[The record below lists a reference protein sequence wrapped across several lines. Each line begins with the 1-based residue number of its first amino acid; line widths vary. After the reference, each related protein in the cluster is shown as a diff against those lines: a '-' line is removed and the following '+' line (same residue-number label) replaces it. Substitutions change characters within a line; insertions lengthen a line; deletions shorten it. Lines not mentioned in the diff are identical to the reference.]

1 MSATA
6 QRPWPDFV
14 RVFAVAGGAA
24 LIAGAVATIAVD
36 PYWVFRH
43 SPLWVAWTGGVNR
56 LLDVDM
62 RRAKPLQLFTRPA
75 ETVLV
80 GSSTVYRGINPADL
94 GGSGGYNFGVSSLMA
109 DELPAVAALLAARRV
124 GRIAIGLDYFMFT
137 SFPGPPR
144 LEQGLEARA
153 ARLEA
158 WAKAALSL
166 RALAGII
173 PPVLAS
179 AYEPGAWRFDGHKA
193 TPDYAAAVTERIARE
208 QMFGTMRYRPQTLA
222 YLEAALKRLGG
233 ADVRLYLSPM
243 SRPQRALAS
252 AAGRDREIT
261 QWRADVAAAAQRL
274 GVPLRDLV
282 DQHPFDDFD
291 PARGS
296 SRFWLD
302 NSHFKPEVGRWI
314 MNELGLPVKPM

>member
-158 WAKAALSL
+158 WVKAALSL
-166 RALAGII
+166 
-173 PPVLAS
+173 
-179 AYEPGAWRFDGHKA
+179 
-193 TPDYAAAVTERIARE
+193 
-208 QMFGTMRYRPQTLA
+208 
-222 YLEAALKRLGG
+222 
-233 ADVRLYLSPM
+233 
-243 SRPQRALAS
+243 RALAS

-274 GVPLRDLV
+274 GVPIRDLV
-282 DQHPFDDFD
+282 DRHPFDDFD

-314 MNELGLPVKPM
+314 MNELGLLVKPM